1 MSIRKTFAVI
11 GLSKFGIIS
20 VLSKIGQNNNALIF
34 DGASS
39 FTDEVFSK
47 SRTAVSNSEVEIA
60 TCPIDASWETDVI
73 VISDSFVRKAE
84 SIKKITK
91 VSTGKTVIIVNDNE
105 KKEDDFQNS
114 ESLLSLFPYSNV
126 RSITEA
132 EIESFDFMLPL

>member
-1 MSIRKTFAVI
+1 MSLKKTFAVI
-11 GLSKFGIIS
+11 GLSKFGILS

-34 DGASS
+34 DATSS
-39 FTDEVFSK
+39 LFDDVFSK

-60 TCPIDASWETDVI
+60 TCPIDASWEADII

-91 VSTGKTVIIVNDNE
+91 VSTGKTVIIVDDNE
-105 KKEDDFQNS
+105 KKEDNFQNS

-126 RSITEA
+126 RTITEA
-132 EIESFDFMLPL
+132 EIENFDFLLAC